1 MSTEPTSVISSIIE
15 GRKVVYMQIDT
26 PDDNVTAHV
35 QSIGEDYNRQIS
47 VVCKI
52 NLDKAPKVLWKSDSI
67 TEMRKEA
74 YFRINK
80 LLGVR

>member
-15 GRKVVYMQIDT
+15 GRKVVYKNIDT
-26 PDDNVTAHV
+26 PDDEITTYV
-35 QSIGEDYNRQIS
+35 QSIVEDYNKPTS
-47 VVCKI
+47 VVCKVNI
-52 NLDKAPKVLWKSDSI
+52 DKTPKVLWKSDSI

-74 YFRINK
+74 YLRINK